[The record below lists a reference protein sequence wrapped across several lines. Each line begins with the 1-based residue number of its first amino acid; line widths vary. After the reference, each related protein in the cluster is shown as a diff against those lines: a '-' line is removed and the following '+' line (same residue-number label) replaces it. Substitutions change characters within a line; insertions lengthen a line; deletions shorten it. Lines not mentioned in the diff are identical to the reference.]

1 MRKRFRWPVVLPGL
15 LLLLGLSTGC
25 IKDPL
30 NNLSN
35 EESRIYIT
43 NFDSTASFSSFKT
56 FRIADSVAVITNS
69 SADRSL
75 TTADQS
81 YIAAVRKYMTAR
93 GYREV
98 GQDSVP
104 DLGINVNRIYSTSTG
119 VISYADYW
127 GYYGGYWD
135 PYYWGY
141 SGYGYYVPYSYAVYE
156 ITEGAYSVDLLDL
169 KDAAG
174 KNTINII
181 WTGLVRGTDIMNP
194 AVADTQVKALFDQS
208 EYLRAGNN

>member
-1 MRKRFRWPVVLPGL
+1 MRMSAGWRAIVPGL
-15 LLLLGLSTGC
+15 LMAMAITSC

-30 NNLSN
+30 NNITA

-56 FRIADSVAVITNS
+56 FRIADSVAVITNNN
-69 SADRSL
+69 ANKSL
-75 TTADQS
+75 TGTDSA
-81 YIAAVRKYMTAR
+81 YITAVRKYMVQR

-98 GQDSVP
+98 GRDSVP
-104 DLGINVNRIYSTSTG
+104 QLGINVNRIYSTSTG

-141 SGYGYYVPYSYAVYE
+141 NGYGYYVPYSYAVYE
-156 ITEGAYSVDLLDL
+156 ITEGAYSIDLLDL

-181 WTGLVRGTDIMNP
+181 WTGLVRGADIMN
-194 AVADTQVKALFDQS
+194 ASVADAQVKALFDQS
-208 EYLRAGNN
+208 AYLRAGTN